1 MNPLEIVLS
10 IIGVILTLSGYA
22 YAKIGESKKSSKT
35 ARNYVET
42 VGICKKHVEKNG
54 KYHEQFEIIH
64 EGKKLKYDFP
74 SQKSKDKLR
83 PLDSIEKFYISKNDH
98 ESIMTAKDLASK
110 IAPLEA
116 KRRHVSYAVMG
127 VGLVCILV
135 VLAML
140 VR

>member
-1 MNPLEIVLS
+1 MPSQKITSFPFLITPLPSL
-10 IIGVILTLSGYA
+10 
-22 YAKIGESKKSSKT
+22 
-35 ARNYVET
+35 ET
-42 VGICKKHVEKNG
+42 ST
-54 KYHEQFEIIH
+54 HEQFEIIH

-110 IAPLEA
+110 RAPLEA